1 MELHEKIIHS
11 SLNIVHYTVPGMI
24 RILLVEDEENIRD
37 VVKLNLEMEDFE
49 VVAASNGRDALKY
62 FREQHFDLLILD
74 VMLPEIDGFQVCEQV
89 RLTNMEVPIIF
100 LTAKD
105 TAMDRISGLKK
116 GADDYLT
123 KPFNLEEL
131 LLRVNNLIK
140 RTSKAPEN
148 TPEVYTF
155 GNNKVNFLTYEAQN
169 EQQAFSLTKKE
180 AMLLKLLIDRRNEV
194 VSRQQILQSVWG
206 YDVYPSTRTIDN
218 FILSFRKYFEADP
231 KNPNFFLSV
240 RGVGY
245 KFVG

>member
-1 MELHEKIIHS
+1 M
-11 SLNIVHYTVPGMI
+11 
-24 RILLVEDEENIRD
+24 RILLTEDEENIRKM
-37 VVKLNLEMEDFE
+37 VQANLEMEGYE
-49 VVAASNGRDALKY
+49 VVTASDGKQAIKTHK
-62 FREQHFDLLILD
+62 EQHFDLIILD
-74 VMLPEIDGFQVCEQV
+74 VMMPEINGFEVCQQI
-89 RLTNMEVPIIF
+89 RLTNRDVPIIF

-105 TAMDRISGLKK
+105 GVADRIEGLKT

-131 LLRVNNLIK
+131 LLRVQKLIE
-140 RTSKAPEN
+140 RTSRSPEN
-148 TPEVYTF
+148 TPETYTF
-155 GNNKVNFLTYEAQN
+155 GNNHVDFSSHEAKGN
-169 EQQAFSLTKKE
+169 PGVFTLTKKE

-218 FILSFRKYFEADP
+218 FILSFRKYFEENP
-231 KNPNFFLSV
+231 KKPQFFQSV

>member
-1 MELHEKIIHS
+1 M
-11 SLNIVHYTVPGMI
+11 

-37 VVKLNLEMEDFE
+37 VVTLNLEMESYE
-49 VVAASNGRDALKY
+49 VVAAANGKEALKY
-62 FREQHFDLLILD
+62 FREQHFDLIILD
-74 VMLPEIDGFQVCEQV
+74 IMLPEVDGFQIMEQI
-89 RLTNMEVPIIF
+89 RLTNMEVPIIC

-105 TAMDRISGLKK
+105 TALDRVTGLRK

-131 LLRVNNLIK
+131 LLRVQNLIK
-140 RTSKAPEN
+140 RTSKSPDN
-148 TPEVYTF
+148 TPEVYQF
-155 GNNKVNFLTYEAQN
+155 GDNEVNFATYEA
-169 EQQAFSLTKKE
+169 ESKGQQFTLTKKE
-180 AMLLKLLIDRRNEV
+180 AMLLKLLIDRRGEV

-218 FILSFRKYFEADP
+218 FILSFRKYFEKDP
-231 KNPNFFLSV
+231 RNPEFFLSV